1 MKIIIRNMP
10 AWFICMSALAVIV
23 SSCSGEGNKAQKSKD
38 VSQNVLK
45 INTAAAVG
53 RSLHRTIE
61 ITGTLAPWEE
71 IVVGNE
77 TPGTVDKIFVDL
89 GDKVE
94 EGKLILKLN
103 QQDARANLESAEA
116 LLDTNIRALERA
128 KAVWTDAELNLKRYM
143 NLFTEGV
150 ASISQRDAVQTQ
162 YNVADAQLKQA
173 EAQVNHAKA
182 QANLARKHLA
192 DTEIR
197 SPIAGH
203 IKKKLVSAG
212 EVLRDKTPL
221 FIVVKNDP
229 LKFQGSVPESFA
241 PHIRIDQDIVIYI
254 DAFPNESLSGK
265 IIRTSPSID
274 IQTRTL
280 SIEALIPN
288 PKSSLKSG
296 FFAKAVIVM
305 KEEKDIPFIP
315 EASVYSFA
323 GINKV
328 YVIAEGMARERSVKT
343 GMRDA
348 GMVEI
353 TNGLKPGEIVATTGL
368 DQLFEGAKIQLEI
381 KN

>member
-1 MKIIIRNMP
+1 MKIIIRNI
-10 AWFICMSALAVIV
+10 AVWFIYMPVLAVIV

-116 LLDTNIRALERA
+116 LLDTHIRALERA

-173 EAQVNHAKA
+173 EAQVNYAKA
-182 QANLARKHLA
+182 QVNLARKHLA

-203 IKKKLVSAG
+203 IKKKLVSEG

-254 DAFPNESLSGK
+254 DAFPNESFSGK

-353 TNGLKPGEIVATTGL
+353 TKGLKPGEIVATTGL
-368 DQLFEGAKIQLEI
+368 DQLFDGA
-381 KN
+381 

>member
-1 MKIIIRNMP
+1 MP
-10 AWFICMSALAVIV
+10 AWFIYMSALAVIV

-94 EGKLILKLN
+94 EGNLILKLN

>member
-1 MKIIIRNMP
+1 MP
-10 AWFICMSALAVIV
+10 AWFIYISALAVIV
-23 SSCSGEGNKAQKSKD
+23 SSCSGEGNKAQKSKG

-94 EGKLILKLN
+94 EGNLILRLN

-229 LKFQGSVPESFA
+229 LKFQGSVPEFFA

-368 DQLFEGAKIQLEI
+368 DQLFEGAKIQSEI

>member
-1 MKIIIRNMP
+1 MP
-10 AWFICMSALAVIV
+10 AWFIYMSALAVIV

-162 YNVADAQLKQA
+162 YSVADAQLKQA

>member
-10 AWFICMSALAVIV
+10 AWFIYMSALAVIV

-212 EVLRDKTPL
+212 EVLKDKTPL

-288 PKSSLKSG
+288 PKSRLKSG

-368 DQLFEGAKIQLEI
+368 DQLFEGAKIQSEI

>member
-1 MKIIIRNMP
+1 MP

-212 EVLRDKTPL
+212 EVLKDKTPL

-353 TNGLKPGEIVATTGL
+353 TKGLKPGEIVATTGL

>member
-1 MKIIIRNMP
+1 MKIIIRNI
-10 AWFICMSALAVIV
+10 AVWFIYMPALAVIV

-192 DTEIR
+192 NTEIR

-229 LKFQGSVPESFA
+229 LKFQGNVPESFA

-368 DQLFEGAKIQLEI
+368 DQLFDGAKVEA
-381 KN
+381 K

>member
-1 MKIIIRNMP
+1 MKIIIRNI
-10 AWFICMSALAVIV
+10 AVWFIYMPALAVIV

-116 LLDTNIRALERA
+116 LLDTHIRALERA

-173 EAQVNHAKA
+173 EAQVNYAKA
-182 QANLARKHLA
+182 QVNLARKHLA

-203 IKKKLVSAG
+203 IKKKLVSEG

-254 DAFPNESLSGK
+254 DAFPNESFSGK

-353 TNGLKPGEIVATTGL
+353 TKGLKPGEIVATTGL
-368 DQLFEGAKIQLEI
+368 DQLFDGARVEM
-381 KN
+381 

>member
-1 MKIIIRNMP
+1 MKIIIRNI
-10 AWFICMSALAVIV
+10 AVWFIYMPVLAVIV

-116 LLDTNIRALERA
+116 LLDTHIRALERA

-173 EAQVNHAKA
+173 EAQVNYAKA
-182 QANLARKHLA
+182 QVNLARKHLA

-203 IKKKLVSAG
+203 IKKKLVSEG

-254 DAFPNESLSGK
+254 DAFPNESFSGK

-368 DQLFEGAKIQLEI
+368 DQLFDGAKVEA
-381 KN
+381 K

>member
-1 MKIIIRNMP
+1 MKIIIRNI
-10 AWFICMSALAVIV
+10 AVWFIYMPALAVIV

-173 EAQVNHAKA
+173 EAQVNYAKA
-182 QANLARKHLA
+182 QVNLARKHLA

-203 IKKKLVSAG
+203 IKKKLVSEG

-254 DAFPNESLSGK
+254 DAFPNESFSGK

-353 TNGLKPGEIVATTGL
+353 TKGLKPGEIVATTGL
-368 DQLFEGAKIQLEI
+368 DQLFDGARVEM
-381 KN
+381 

>member
-1 MKIIIRNMP
+1 MP

-212 EVLRDKTPL
+212 EVLKDKTPL

>member
-1 MKIIIRNMP
+1 MP
-10 AWFICMSALAVIV
+10 AWFIYISALAVIV

-94 EGKLILKLN
+94 EGNLILRLN

-212 EVLRDKTPL
+212 EVLKDKTPL

-288 PKSSLKSG
+288 PKSRLKSG

-368 DQLFEGAKIQLEI
+368 DQLFEGAKVEGTGNRGEGQ
-381 KN
+381 

>member
-1 MKIIIRNMP
+1 MP
-10 AWFICMSALAVIV
+10 AWFIYMSALAVIV

-94 EGKLILKLN
+94 EGNLILKLN

-116 LLDTNIRALERA
+116 LLDTHIRALERA

-353 TNGLKPGEIVATTGL
+353 TKGLKPGEIVATTGL

>member
-1 MKIIIRNMP
+1 MP
-10 AWFICMSALAVIV
+10 AWFIYMSALAVIV

-192 DTEIR
+192 NTEIR

-229 LKFQGSVPESFA
+229 LKFQGSVPESYA

-274 IQTRTL
+274 MQTRTL

>member
-1 MKIIIRNMP
+1 MKIIIRNIP
-10 AWFICMSALAVIV
+10 AWFIYMSALTVIV

-94 EGKLILKLN
+94 VGKLILKLN
-103 QQDARANLESAEA
+103 
-116 LLDTNIRALERA
+116 
-128 KAVWTDAELNLKRYM
+128 
-143 NLFTEGV
+143 
-150 ASISQRDAVQTQ
+150 QRDAVQTQ

-212 EVLRDKTPL
+212 EVLKDKTPL

-288 PKSSLKSG
+288 PKSRLKSG

-353 TNGLKPGEIVATTGL
+353 TKGLKPGEIVATTGL

>member
-1 MKIIIRNMP
+1 MKIIIRNI
-10 AWFICMSALAVIV
+10 AVWFIYMPVLAVIV

-173 EAQVNHAKA
+173 EAQVNYAKA
-182 QANLARKHLA
+182 QVNLARKHLA

-203 IKKKLVSAG
+203 IKKKLVSEG

-254 DAFPNESLSGK
+254 DAFPNESFSGK

-353 TNGLKPGEIVATTGL
+353 TKGLKPGEIVATTGL
-368 DQLFEGAKIQLEI
+368 DQLFDGARVEM
-381 KN
+381 

>member
-1 MKIIIRNMP
+1 MP
-10 AWFICMSALAVIV
+10 AWFIYISALAVIV

-94 EGKLILKLN
+94 VGKLILKLN

-212 EVLRDKTPL
+212 EVLKDKTPL

-368 DQLFEGAKIQLEI
+368 DQLFEGAKIQSEI

>member
-1 MKIIIRNMP
+1 MP
-10 AWFICMSALAVIV
+10 AWFIYMSALAVIV

-353 TNGLKPGEIVATTGL
+353 TKGLKPGEIVATTGL

>member
-1 MKIIIRNMP
+1 MKIIIRNI
-10 AWFICMSALAVIV
+10 AVWFIYMPVLAVIV

-116 LLDTNIRALERA
+116 LLDTHIRALERA

-173 EAQVNHAKA
+173 EAQVNYAKA
-182 QANLARKHLA
+182 QVNLARKHLA

-203 IKKKLVSAG
+203 IKKKLVSEG

-254 DAFPNESLSGK
+254 DAFPNESFSGK

-353 TNGLKPGEIVATTGL
+353 TKGLKPGEIVATTGL
-368 DQLFEGAKIQLEI
+368 DQLFDGARVEM
-381 KN
+381 

>member
-1 MKIIIRNMP
+1 MKIIIRNI
-10 AWFICMSALAVIV
+10 AVWFIYMPALAVIV

-116 LLDTNIRALERA
+116 LLDTHIRALERA

-212 EVLRDKTPL
+212 EVLKDKTPL

-254 DAFPNESLSGK
+254 DAFPNESFSGK

-353 TNGLKPGEIVATTGL
+353 TKGLKPGEIVATTGL